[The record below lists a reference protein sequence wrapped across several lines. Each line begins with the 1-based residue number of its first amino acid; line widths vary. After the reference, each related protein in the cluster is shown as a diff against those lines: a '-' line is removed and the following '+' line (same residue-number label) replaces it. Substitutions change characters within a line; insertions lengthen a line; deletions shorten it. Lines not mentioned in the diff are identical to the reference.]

1 VEVDSSVAVAGMER
15 CCEMIGK
22 IGVDRRSVVV
32 TEVLV
37 SAAQEGKKI
46 EGHRFADYS
55 LWRCRALAEYIEFGT
70 IQVVEGDALEH
81 GLGVGPDTLAVCLKY
96 SGRSE
101 IVAEMV
107 VEADAVLVSNIDS
120 GNLE

>member
-1 VEVDSSVAVAGMER
+1 M
-15 CCEMIGK
+15 
-22 IGVDRRSVVV
+22 
-32 TEVLV
+32 
-37 SAAQEGKKI
+37 
-46 EGHRFADYS
+46 H
-55 LWRCRALAEYIEFGT
+55 
-70 IQVVEGDALEH
+70 
-81 GLGVGPDTLAVCLKY
+81 GVGPDTLAVCLKY